1 MAIKIEFDN
10 AYNPIPPVIALAT
23 KSGKRLG
30 ALPANSIIIKD
41 CMNNAAEVSFS
52 VNKSDFVRSHTEDLW
67 DQIVDFKTIWVK
79 EWNSFFEIKARLND
93 SSKVEK
99 TISATS
105 LGQAEL
111 SQINVYKEEIN
122 SADDIARDDYIPSVL
137 YNNDNPEASIMHRL
151 LRKAPHYRIGHVDEH
166 IASIQRTFSFDKKSI
181 KDCFDEVAEELN
193 CLFVY
198 NCYLDED
205 GKMIREVSAY
215 DLEDYCPDCGKRGTF
230 QNGCTECGG
239 TNVIRGYGKDT
250 SIFVSS
256 RNLADDITLENDT
269 GSVKNC
275 FKLQAGDDLMT
286 ATVAGCNPDGSGYI
300 WYISDS
306 QKAEMSKALADKLD
320 EYDGLYDYYQ
330 DRYQF
335 ALPEQVV
342 SEYNLIVDKYT
353 AYSEQIQRLP
363 EVMCGYPALM
373 SGYYNTIDL
382 AMFLKHSLMP
392 SPVVD
397 ETNAT
402 IEAGKLTAEALSSV
416 AVMDIEKLT
425 LTTASNAVLAMA
437 KIVANSSKYKIRV
450 KDATLNENT
459 WSGSFTLESYADE
472 EDTADSELIDVVISD
487 DYAQF
492 VKQKIDSVLAKAS
505 DDATDLVALFKLEE
519 SYFSAEI
526 KKYSLAMLTSFHDA
540 CQAALNIM
548 IEQGVS
554 DKETMSID
562 YGVYESL
569 YEPMYTRC
577 MLIEDEIKEREFE
590 ISTVENMQ
598 GILSNERSRIHE
610 SVDMEKY
617 LGSDLWVELMSY
629 RREDTFQNDNYISDG
644 LSNSELIERA
654 LEFTDVAKKE
664 IFKSAAAQY
673 SISAQMK
680 NLLIMKEFL
689 PIVQH
694 FEVGNWIRI
703 AVDNSVYKLRLVEYQ
718 INYDDI
724 ANMSVVFSD
733 VNTTVDGISDIRSI
747 LSRASS
753 MASSYD
759 YVARQANQGARGV
772 KDIEDAMQDG
782 ISASDVEISDDGVR
796 QCQMWGK
803 NGMLFREYDS
813 IQEKYSDEQMRI
825 INATIAMTDD
835 NWKTTKTAVGKF
847 FYLDPASGTLKQ
859 VWGVN
864 GELIAGRLLIGEALG
879 IYNEA
884 GTLSFD
890 KAGFIVTNGTNTVII
905 NPNSRQIFNIN
916 NGQKSLL
923 SFNDD
928 GDLDIVGNITAKSLV
943 LSEGVKIET
952 NKVEGLD
959 EQILSI
965 QTNAN
970 NIQANAEKIQVNA
983 DGIQANA
990 EKIQTNADNIQT
1002 IQTEHEEM
1010 SSQITSILAE
1020 IEQLKQEIAA
1030 LKGTSG

>member
-10 AYNPIPPVIALAT
+10 AYNPIPPVIVLAT

-30 ALPANSIIIKD
+30 AIPANSIIIRD
-41 CMNNAAEVSFS
+41 CMNDAAEVSFS
-52 VNKSDFVRSHTEDLW
+52 VNKSDFVHSHTEDLW
-67 DQIVDFKTIWVK
+67 NQIVDFKTIWVK
-79 EWNSFFEIKARLND
+79 DWNSFFEIKVRLND

-181 KDCFDEVAEELN
+181 KDCFDEVAEELS

-198 NCYLDED
+198 DCYLDED
-205 GKMIREVSAY
+205 GKMIREVNAY

-230 QNGCTECGG
+230 QNGCAECGG

-306 QKAEMSKALADKLD
+306 QKAEMSKELADKLD
-320 EYDGLYDYYQ
+320 EYDSLYDYYQ
-330 DRYQF
+330 DGYQF
-335 ALPEQVV
+335 TLPEQVV

-363 EVMCGYPALM
+363 EVMNGYPALT

-382 AMFLKHSLMP
+382 VMFLKHSLMP
-392 SPVVD
+392 SPEVD

-416 AVMDIEKLT
+416 AVMDTEKLT

-472 EDTADSELIDVVISD
+472 EDTADSELIDVVIGD

-505 DDATDLVALFKLEE
+505 DDATDLVTLFKLEE
-519 SYFSAEI
+519 SDFSAEI

-554 DKETMSID
+554 DEETISIN

-598 GILSNERSRIHE
+598 GILGNERSRIYE
-610 SVDMEKY
+610 SMDMEKY

-664 IFKSAAAQY
+664 IFKSATAQY
-673 SISAQMK
+673 SISAQTK
-680 NLLIMKEFL
+680 NLLVMKEFR

-703 AVDNSVYKLRLVEYQ
+703 AVDSSVYKLRLVEYQ

-724 ANMSVVFSD
+724 ASMSVVFSD

-759 YVARQANQGARGV
+759 YVARQANQGAQGV
-772 KDIEDAMQDG
+772 KDIEYAMQDG
-782 ISASDVEISDDGVR
+782 ISASDVSISDDGVR

-803 NGMLFREYDS
+803 NGMLFREYDP

-970 NIQANAEKIQVNA
+970 NIKANAEKIQANA

-990 EKIQTNADNIQT
+990 EKIQTNADNIRT
-1002 IQTEHEEM
+1002 IQTKHEEM
-1010 SSQITSILAE
+1010 STQITSILAE

-1030 LKGTSG
+1030 LKGASG